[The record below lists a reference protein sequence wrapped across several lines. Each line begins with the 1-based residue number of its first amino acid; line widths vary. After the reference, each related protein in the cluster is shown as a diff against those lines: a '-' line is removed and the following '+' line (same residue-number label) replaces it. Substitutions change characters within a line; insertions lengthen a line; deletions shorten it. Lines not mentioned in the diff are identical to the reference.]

1 MKLKTKILGVLLAVL
16 LVYGLLSYAIERFVV
31 FPSFVLQERFEAE
44 KDLNRCLEA
53 LRREIH
59 YLDEFVHDW
68 AAWDDA
74 YEFVQDV
81 NMDFIRSNLVRTTF
95 IDNRLNVIMLLD
107 LEGRI
112 LWKRMLDLKTGKDL
126 NIAQFSADY
135 LALSHPFMAHTKDIE
150 SSVAGV
156 YATDKGPLL
165 VASRPVIRS
174 LHTGPAK
181 GYMIMGRLL
190 NDNYMKT
197 LADQTKVDHRYWLL
211 QDSSAPA
218 GSRLKFETVQE
229 NAGPLFEEQDK
240 NTLFVYSVFKGL
252 TDASDL
258 IIRAE
263 IPRQIMKYAMNTMF
277 FVLIAT
283 ILAGGI
289 LLLVMFFLLNHVVI
303 APLGKLTARV
313 VSLGNSKLT
322 PFPLFLNRNDEIGIL
337 CGEFQTLFTKLTR
350 VHENLKESNS
360 RLNCEI
366 RERKRYEEKLQS
378 HRTRLRQLTYR
389 LLLTEERERRQL
401 ASDLHDQISQNLA
414 ICQLKLSM
422 LRRSCFEVTSARIRE
437 IDDIEDKLNQIIQEI
452 RTLTFEISPPILYEL
467 GLNPALEWLLESTCR
482 ESGIDTHLEGDLGGN
497 RLDNS
502 LSILIFRTVRELLHN
517 IVKHANASKTTV
529 HLSQEPHFFEI
540 CVTDNGIGFDPEQQH
555 KSFGFGLFSIRE
567 RFSSIGGE
575 FLIFSAPGEGTRA
588 VLRIPHNGHGSTWSV
603 NIQTQSTTKDGNN

>member
-1 MKLKTKILGVLLAVL
+1 MAMKLKTKILGVLLAVL
-16 LVYGLLSYAIERFVV
+16 IVYGILSYAIECFVV
-31 FPSFVLQERFEAE
+31 FPSFVVQEKLEAE

-74 YEFVQDV
+74 YAFVQDI

-95 IDNRLNVIMLLD
+95 IDNRLNVIILLD
-107 LEGRI
+107 LKGRI
-112 LWKRMLDLKTGKDL
+112 LWKKMLDLKTGKNL
-126 NIAQFSADY
+126 EIAQFPADHFP
-135 LALSHPFMAHTKDIE
+135 LSHVLMAHTKDIE

-174 LHTGPAK
+174 LHIGPAM

-190 NDNYMKT
+190 NENYMQT
-197 LADQTKVDHRYWLL
+197 LVDQTKVDHRYWLIR
-211 QDSSAPA
+211 DSSVTTKIR
-218 GSRLKFETVQE
+218 SMFETVKK
-229 NAGPLFEEQDK
+229 NANPIFEAQDK
-240 NTLFVYSVFKGL
+240 NMLFAYDVFKGL

-258 IIRAE
+258 IIRAQ

-277 FVLIAT
+277 FVLIST
-283 ILAGGI
+283 VLAGGI
-289 LLLVMFFLLNHVVI
+289 LLLVMFLLLNHVVI
-303 APLGKLTARV
+303 APIGKLTDRV
-313 VSLGNSKLT
+313 VSLKNSK
-322 PFPLFLNRNDEIGIL
+322 PASFPLFLNRNDEIGIL
-337 CGEFQTLFTKLTR
+337 CGEFQTLFNKLTL
-350 VHENLKESNS
+350 VHENLQQTNC
-360 RLNCEI
+360 RLNSEI
-366 RERKRYEEKLQS
+366 KERKNYEEKLYA
-378 HRTRLRQLTYR
+378 HRTRLRQLTYK

-422 LRRSCFEVTSARIRE
+422 LRTSCNAVHADQTWEINEIENKLDQIIRE
-437 IDDIEDKLNQIIQEI
+437 T

-467 GLNPALEWLLESTCR
+467 GLKPALEWLLENTLGQ
-482 ESGIDTHLEGDLGGN
+482 SGIDAHLEGNLEAN

-517 IVKHANASKTTV
+517 IIKHANASKAV
-529 HLSQEPHFFEI
+529 IRLSQKPLLFEI
-540 CVTDNGIGFDPEQQH
+540 CVTDNGIGFDSKKQS
-555 KSFGFGLFSIRE
+555 KIIGFGLFSIRE

-575 FLIFSAPGEGTRA
+575 FLVLSASGEGTRA
-588 VLRIPHNGHGSTWSV
+588 ILRLPITA
-603 NIQTQSTTKDGNN
+603 

>member
-1 MKLKTKILGVLLAVL
+1 MKLKTKIIGVLLAVL
-16 LVYGLLSYAIERFVV
+16 LVYGMLSYAIERFVV
-31 FPSFVLQERFEAE
+31 FPSFVLQEKLEAE

-107 LEGRI
+107 LDGRI
-112 LWKRMLDLKTGKDL
+112 LWKKMVDLKTGQDL
-126 NIAQFSADY
+126 NIAQFSGDRFP
-135 LALSHPFMAHTKDIE
+135 LSHALMAHTKDIE

-165 VASRPVIRS
+165 VASRPVIQS
-174 LHTGPAK
+174 LHLGPAM

-190 NDNYMKT
+190 NESYMRT
-197 LADQTKVDHRYWLL
+197 LADQTKVDHQYWLS
-211 QDSSAPA
+211 QDSSVFAEFR
-218 GSRLKFETVQE
+218 SKFETMQKTS
-229 NAGPLFEEQDK
+229 GPVFEERDR
-240 NTLFVYSVFKGL
+240 NSLFVYDVFKGL
-252 TDASDL
+252 TGSSDL
-258 IIRAE
+258 IIRAA

-277 FVLIAT
+277 FVLIST
-283 ILAGGI
+283 VLAGVV

-313 VSLGNSKLT
+313 VSLGNAKQ
-322 PFPLFLNRNDEIGIL
+322 PPVPLFLNRNDEIGIL
-337 CGEFQTLFTKLTR
+337 CGEFQTLFNKLTR
-350 VHENLKESNS
+350 VHENLKQTNN

-366 RERKRYEEKLQS
+366 RERKGYEEKLHS
-378 HRTRLRQLTYR
+378 HRARLRQLTYK

-414 ICQLKLSM
+414 ICQLKISM
-422 LRRSCFEVTSARIRE
+422 LRTSCLAVNAARTRE
-437 IDDIEDKLNQIIQEI
+437 IDEIEDKLDQIIRET

-467 GLNPALEWLLESTCR
+467 GLKPALEWLLENTCR
-482 ESGIDTHLEGDLGGN
+482 QSGIETFLKGDLEES

-517 IVKHANASKTTV
+517 IIKHANASKTTV
-529 HLSQEPHFFEI
+529 RLSQEPHLFEI
-540 CVTDNGIGFDPEQQH
+540 CVTDNGIGFDPEKQY
-555 KSFGFGLFSIRE
+555 KNIGFGLFSIRE

-575 FLIFSAPGEGTRA
+575 FLVLSESGGGTRA
-588 VLRIPHNGHGSTWSV
+588 ILRIPYNSLKEAS
-603 NIQTQSTTKDGNN
+603 

>member
-16 LVYGLLSYAIERFVV
+16 LVYGVLSYVIERFVV
-31 FPSFVLQERFEAE
+31 FPSFVLQERLEAE

-74 YEFVQDV
+74 YEFVQNT

-95 IDNRLNVIMLLD
+95 IDNRLNVIILLD
-107 LEGRI
+107 LDGRV
-112 LWKRMLDLKTGKDL
+112 LWKKMLDLKTGLEL
-126 NIAQFSADY
+126 NINQFPDDRFP
-135 LALSHPFMAHTKDIE
+135 LSHAFLAHTKDIE
-150 SSVAGV
+150 SCVAGV

-174 LHTGPAK
+174 LHLGPAK
-181 GYMIMGRLL
+181 GYMIMGRFL
-190 NDNYMKT
+190 NEAYMRT
-197 LADQTKVDHRYWLL
+197 LTDQTKVDHWYWLS
-211 QDSSAPA
+211 QDPSIPAESS
-218 GSRLKFETVQE
+218 SIFESVQK
-229 NAGPLFEEQDK
+229 NLGPVFEEQDK
-240 NTLFVYSVFKGL
+240 NMLFVYDVFKGL
-252 TDASDL
+252 TDSSDL

-283 ILAGGI
+283 VLAGFI

-313 VSLGNSKLT
+313 VSLGNSKQT
-322 PFPLFLNRNDEIGIL
+322 SFSLFLNRNDEIGIL
-337 CGEFQTLFTKLTR
+337 CGEFQTLFNKLVI
-350 VHENLKESNS
+350 VHENLKQTNS
-360 RLNCEI
+360 RLNHEI
-366 RERKRYEEKLQS
+366 RERKSYEEKLQS
-378 HRTRLRQLTYR
+378 QRTRLRQLTYK
-389 LLLTEERERRQL
+389 LLLTEERERRRL

-422 LRRSCFEVTSARIRE
+422 LRTSWTSVNTARAGE
-437 IDDIEDKLNQIIQEI
+437 LNEIEDKLDEIIRET

-467 GLNPALEWLLESTCR
+467 GLKPALEWLLENTCR
-482 ESGIDTHLEGDLGGN
+482 ENDIDTLLEGDLEED

-517 IVKHANASKTTV
+517 IIKHANASKITI
-529 HLSQEPHFFEI
+529 HLSQGAHFFEI
-540 CVTDNGIGFDPEQQH
+540 CVTDNGIGFDPEKQY
-555 KSFGFGLFSIRE
+555 KSIGFGLFSIRE
-567 RFSSIGGE
+567 RFNAIGGKFTVLSE
-575 FLIFSAPGEGTRA
+575 SGAGTRA
-588 VLRIPHNGHGSTWSV
+588 ILRILHNSLRKHHGNKYHSRR
-603 NIQTQSTTKDGNN
+603 